1 MGGSIMAPRNHKD
14 WLKQPK
20 MDYISSE
27 CYNNYEIFQEE
38 QKEIFSK
45 VWIPMCHISEMRN
58 KGDYRTTRIAD
69 KRVIAINID
78 GENVQAYYNTNDIDY
93 RRPTGTI
100 TYGDFATT
108 EEPLYCEV
116 KHGGMVW
123 VTLDPNPTMSVEQW
137 TAGAF
142 DCIESAIDTY
152 EMEVFHYHKAVI
164 NTLSLIHISE
174 PTRQP

>member
-78 GENVQAYYNTNDIDY
+78 GDNVQAYYNTNDIDY
-93 RRPTGTI
+93 RSPAGTI
-100 TYGDFATT
+100 T
-108 EEPLYCEV
+108 
-116 KHGGMVW
+116 
-123 VTLDPNPTMSVEQW
+123 
-137 TAGAF
+137 
-142 DCIESAIDTY
+142 
-152 EMEVFHYHKAVI
+152 
-164 NTLSLIHISE
+164 
-174 PTRQP
+174 

>member
-93 RRPTGTI
+93 RSPAGTI
-100 TYGDFATT
+100 TYDGWATT
-108 EEPLYCEV
+108 EEPLHCEV

-164 NTLSLIHISE
+164 NTNY
-174 PTRQP
+174 

>member
-1 MGGSIMAPRNHKD
+1 MAPRNHKD

-58 KGDYRTTRIAD
+58 KGDFRTTRIAD

-78 GENVQAYYNTNDIDY
+78 GENVQAYYNTNDM
-93 RRPTGTI
+93 TSC
-100 TYGDFATT
+100 
-108 EEPLYCEV
+108 PLELYMILQPQKNHYTV
-116 KHGGMVW
+116 RSNMVVW
-123 VTLDPNPTMSVEQW
+123 FVTLDPNPTMSVEQ
-137 TAGAF
+137 
-142 DCIESAIDTY
+142 
-152 EMEVFHYHKAVI
+152 
-164 NTLSLIHISE
+164 
-174 PTRQP
+174 